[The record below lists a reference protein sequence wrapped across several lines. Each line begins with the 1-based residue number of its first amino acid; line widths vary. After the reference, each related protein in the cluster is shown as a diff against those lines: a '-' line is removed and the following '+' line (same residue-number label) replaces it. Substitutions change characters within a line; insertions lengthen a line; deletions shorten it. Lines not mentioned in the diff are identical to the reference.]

1 MATTLM
7 EHGTDR
13 KSKARQL
20 VAYLAYAMQDVG
32 KLSSTSAH
40 LLELSIAALNEE
52 TGLPAQNQANWAR
65 KPS

>member
-1 MATTLM
+1 MTTAVM

-13 KSKARQL
+13 KTKARQL
-20 VAYLAYAMQDVG
+20 ITYLAYAMQDVG

-52 TGLPAQNQANWAR
+52 TGLPAQNQSSWAR
-65 KPS
+65 KSS